1 MIKIK
6 LVTVIM
12 LLSIFSCF
20 SQKTFTQPK
29 KEKWVL
35 GTTFGYTTV
44 VTPFNRNN
52 FQLVLNLRYRTGPYT
67 IGIQPGF
74 NYTYETKTPD
84 LRIGLRLQ
92 YDFLSW

>member
-1 MIKIK
+1 MDKIK
-6 LVTVIM
+6 LIIVIL
-12 LLSIFSCF
+12 LLSIPFGF
-20 SQKTFTQPK
+20 SQKDFNQPK

-35 GTTFGYTTV
+35 GTIFGYTTV

-92 YDFLSW
+92 YDFLRW